1 MISDYEEVKPMTEN
15 HNDLNSEL
23 PQCLTGTYERTNTLI
38 YSDDV
43 TIVSTSSYNTPKKED
58 RVGDIS
64 GYLSYYLKIIED
76 VPNSRYIA
84 MFSYRAVLCT
94 TKVSKEGFS

>member
-1 MISDYEEVKPMTEN
+1 MTEN

-23 PQCLTGTYERTNTLI
+23 PQCLTGIYERTNTLI

-43 TIVSTSSYNTPKKED
+43 TIVFTSSYNTPKKED

-76 VPNSRYIA
+76 VPISRYIA
-84 MFSYRAVLCT
+84 MFSYSLSCT
-94 TKVSKEGFS
+94 TKAYHSEMLFSTESFNF